1 MVTVPTG
8 MVTIKGSGF
17 FEVGEYFAG
26 VLIGR
31 EYWIEDFLDSALAN
45 DEAESS
51 DAYWR
56 D

>member
-1 MVTVPTG
+1 MVTVLTS

-26 VLIGR
+26 VLIRR
-31 EYWIEDFLDSALAN
+31 EYWIEDFLDSALTD
-45 DEAESS
+45 DEAEPS